1 MERVNIMANCLT
13 ELIFQQALEGF
24 TGVNDIGVNLSECGV
39 RAGVLL
45 VVPMMPLSKAALR
58 GGFFFEPVVI
68 TPRPRLLPS
77 LPRPWPLAVS
87 TRPRPPTRSILHVWL
102 PLSGPSVLAMSAGR
116 RARPDVTAAALRSA
130 QIAAVAQW

>member
-1 MERVNIMANCLT
+1 MERRIIMERVNIMANCLT

-68 TPRPRLLPS
+68 RGVGSGGLPAV
-77 LPRPWPLAVS
+77 LPVEMEVSLAVS
-87 TRPRPPTRSILHVWL
+87 GSMLLIRIA
-102 PLSGPSVLAMSAGR
+102 VLRLGR
-116 RARPDVTAAALRSA
+116 RNPSRMTPVPC
-130 QIAAVAQW
+130 